1 MAKYYCALCETSH
14 HELVE
19 GASCPECGR
28 KYCLD
33 SIKQSFQVG
42 MNKCPYCD
50 APFEGFPEIP
60 IPLKK
65 ILRKETGTE
74 TPTVTPPTSP
84 SAPKGI
90 STTFTSTPPGK
101 NKTISTLEPNSE
113 STPVRRKESW
123 MGSMGMREL
132 PFFMKNPMYIVM
144 AIMGIIM
151 IIVMIFFLFNNMPT
165 MMRP

>member
-1 MAKYYCALCETSH
+1 MAKYYCGLCDTSH

-33 SIKQSFQVG
+33 SINQSFQAGV
-42 MNKCPYCD
+42 NKCPYCD
-50 APFEGFPEIP
+50 APFEWFPEIP

-65 ILRKETGTE
+65 ILRENSGTG
-74 TPTVTPPTSP
+74 TPTVTSPTFV

-90 STTFTSTPPGK
+90 STTITSTPPVE
-101 NKTISTLEPNSE
+101 TETTSTLEPNSE

-123 MGSMGMREL
+123 MGMMGMREL
-132 PFFMKNPMYIVM
+132 PFFMKNPMFIV
-144 AIMGIIM
+144 MGIIGFVMM
-151 IIVMIFFLFNNMPT
+151 IVIIIYFFNNMPT